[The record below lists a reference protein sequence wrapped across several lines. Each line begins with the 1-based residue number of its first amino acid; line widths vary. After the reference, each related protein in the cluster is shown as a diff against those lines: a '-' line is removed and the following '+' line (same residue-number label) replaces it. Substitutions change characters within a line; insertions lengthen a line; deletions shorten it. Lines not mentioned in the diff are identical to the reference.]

1 MTSLLIPEG
10 IHRTNIE
17 RRGRRGRRWA
27 RAFFISNFIGLTVLV
42 ILILHVLNG
51 SYGLALIRNQVEP
64 ETLSDRPLTE
74 LSTVELGTILVD
86 NLGNRVRV
94 VARDRLSRVDPT
106 EFTTTPVDEV
116 FAGSVYP
123 EEYADGLIT
132 AMPLEA
138 FGQILADNLSQGDLI
153 DVVTDEIVKPTVTRS
168 WTFLQSVL
176 DRPAVEAIAAEN
188 PTDELAFRSW
198 ISFDFISS
206 SVSSSA
212 TTTGLRTAILGSF
225 FIMLVTIPVSLII
238 GVSAAIY
245 LEEYAGDHWFNRV
258 IEVNI
263 RTLAGIPS
271 VIYGMLG
278 LAVFAQALSVL
289 TGGYLFGQNLPDQ
302 NELQVTGY
310 IREAVGLPALSAADG
325 TLLVESIGRSIGET
339 EAIGLMA
346 AQIQADT
353 ISEQEAANLIRA
365 FYSLR
370 RPQFFSLNDFSTPSA
385 ARIDELIAGAI
396 DPDDLNPDQL
406 ALLRE
411 RMRTYGTFNI
421 NGRTV
426 VSAGLT
432 LALLIL
438 PVIIV
443 SSQEAVR
450 AVPDSI
456 REASYGL
463 GATKWQTVYRQVL
476 PVALPSVLT
485 GVILAVSRAVGE
497 TAPLLVVGASTFIGI
512 DPNGLFSKFTVVP
525 IQIYQWTSRPEQEF
539 RNVAAAAIII
549 LLLVMLTM
557 NAFAIY
563 ARNRLS
569 RRF

>member
-1 MTSLLIPEG
+1 
-10 IHRTNIE
+10 
-17 RRGRRGRRWA
+17 
-27 RAFFISNFIGLTVLV
+27 
-42 ILILHVLNG
+42 
-51 SYGLALIRNQVEP
+51 
-64 ETLSDRPLTE
+64 
-74 LSTVELGTILVD
+74 
-86 NLGNRVRV
+86 
-94 VARDRLSRVDPT
+94 
-106 EFTTTPVDEV
+106 
-116 FAGSVYP
+116 
-123 EEYADGLIT
+123 
-132 AMPLEA
+132 
-138 FGQILADNLSQGDLI
+138 LI
-153 DVVTDEIVKPTVTRS
+153 DIVTNEIVKPTVTRS

-176 DRPAVEAIAAEN
+176 DRPAIEAIAAEN
-188 PTDELAFRSW
+188 PTDELTFRSW

-258 IEVNI
+258 IEINI

-302 NELQVTGY
+302 NELQVTAY

-325 TLLVESIGRSIGET
+325 TLLVESLGRSASET
-339 EAIGLMA
+339 EAIGLMV
-346 AQIQADT
+346 AQIPADAL
-353 ISEQEAANLIRA
+353 SEPEAANLIRA

-385 ARIDELIAGAI
+385 ERIDELIAGAL
-396 DPDDLNPDQL
+396 DPDDLAPDQL
-406 ALLRE
+406 ALLRD

-450 AVPDSI
+450 AVPNSI

-512 DPNGLFSKFTVVP
+512 DPNGPFSKFTVVP

>member
-1 MTSLLIPEG
+1 MTSLHIPEG

-27 RAFFISNFIGLTVLV
+27 RAFFISNFIGLAVLV
-42 ILILHVLNG
+42 VLILHVLN
-51 SYGLALIRNQVEP
+51 SSFGLALTRNQVEP
-64 ETLSDRPLTE
+64 ETLSDRPLSE
-74 LSTVELGTILVD
+74 LSTAELGEVLVEA
-86 NLGNRVRV
+86 LGNRVRV
-94 VARDRLSRVDPT
+94 VVRDRFSRVAPT
-106 EFTTTPVDEV
+106 EFTTTPVETV
-116 FAGSVYP
+116 FDGLLYP
-123 EEYADGLIT
+123 EEYAAGLIT
-132 AMPLEA
+132 DMPLEV
-138 FGQILADNLSQGDLI
+138 FGQILADNTGQGDLI
-153 DVVTDEIVKPTVTRS
+153 DIVNSEVVRPTVTNS
-168 WTFLQSVL
+168 WTFLQSIL
-176 DRPAVEAIAAEN
+176 DRPAIEAIAAEN

-198 ISFDFISS
+198 INFDFITS

-225 FIMLVTIPVSLII
+225 FIMLVTIPVSLIV

-258 IEVNI
+258 IEINI

-289 TGGYLFGQNLPDQ
+289 TGGYLLGQNLPDQ
-302 NELQVTGY
+302 NELQVAGY
-310 IREAVGLPALSAADG
+310 IREVLGEPALSGQDAQ
-325 TLLVESIGRSIGET
+325 LLVEDIGGSSSET
-339 EAIGLMA
+339 AAIALMIE
-346 AQIQADT
+346 QMPSEQL
-353 ISEQEAANLIRA
+353 SEQELANLIRA

-370 RPQFFSLNDFSTPSA
+370 RPQWFSLSDFSTPSD
-385 ARIDELIAGAI
+385 ARVSELISGALET
-396 DPDDLNPDQL
+396 DKLSDEQL
-406 ALLRE
+406 TLLSE

-426 VSAGLT
+426 ISAGLT

-463 GATKWQTVYRQVL
+463 GATKWQTVSRQVL

-549 LLLVMLTM
+549 LLIVMLSM
-557 NAFAIY
+557 NAIAIY